1 MAGHT
6 GRGINDRGLECEVQ
20 NYIGLYKEKSMHTI
34 YIYRYQVQ
42 DLSQYKSF
50 MGYKTGSLQTMG

>member
-1 MAGHT
+1 MSGHT
-6 GRGINDRGLECEVQ
+6 ARGINDRGLDMR
-20 NYIGLYKEKSMHTI
+20 YKTI
-34 YIYRYQVQ
+34 QVYTKRSQCIQYIYRYQVQ